1 MFTMI
6 MVVLILLGALG
17 SASIYTTKM
26 NVSPACR
33 AFPLTRSWFESFY
46 NGGIDQARA
55 PLRIAAEMQPNTVS
69 FDSLDLEFA
78 AGNIYSGISGWTMS
92 SQFKER

>member
-6 MVVLILLGALG
+6 MVVLIVLGALG
-17 SASIYTTKM
+17 SASIYATKM
-26 NVSPACR
+26 NASPACR
-33 AFPLTRSWFESFY
+33 SFPSSRLWFESFR
-46 NGGIDQARA
+46 NGGVDQARV

-78 AGNIYSGISGWTMS
+78 AGNIYSGIPGWTMS
-92 SQFKER
+92 SQFKEE